1 MKEFKEQEVY
11 TAIRNGFAAYHS
23 IARAQ
28 IARNWAKMAH
38 GERVA
43 AARALVYLGR
53 VARNP
58 AEYFSRIETEE
69 DWMWRAN
76 EYAKEKGMR
85 ASYAFYI
92 VPNPT
97 VMVLN
102 NVTPLFESGT
112 SADFFYF
119 CSLVQKW
126 EYNRTDNKAAS
137 DFIAAQ
143 SANKIIKLAERVSNQ
158 AKKIAQFNNAMKP
171 VMQVKRGIMTLV
183 RGNLQK

>member
-11 TAIRNGFAAYHS
+11 NAVKAGFMAYKDLARIR
-23 IARAQ
+23 IAQ
-28 IARNWAKMAH
+28 TWDKKSPT
-38 GERVA
+38 ERVA

-58 AEYFSRIETEE
+58 AEYFSRAATEE
-69 DWMWRAN
+69 DWLWRAN
-76 EYAKEKGMR
+76 SFAREKGIG
-85 ASYAFYI
+85 ANYAFYI
-92 VPNPT
+92 VPDPT
-97 VMVLN
+97 IMVLN
-102 NVTPLFESGT
+102 NVPGAFDAKT
-112 SADFFYF
+112 SSDFFYF

-183 RGNLQK
+183 RGNRQK

>member
-11 TAIRNGFAAYHS
+11 TAIRNGFAAYHG

-183 RGNLQK
+183 RGNRQK

>member
-38 GERVA
+38 GERGA
-43 AARALVYLGR
+43 AARALVYLGG

-183 RGNLQK
+183 RGNRQK

>member
-11 TAIRNGFAAYHS
+11 TAIRNGFAAYHGV
-23 IARAQ
+23 ARAQ

-76 EYAKEKGMR
+76 EYAKEKGIR

-183 RGNLQK
+183 RGNRQK

>member
-11 TAIRNGFAAYHS
+11 TAIRNGFAAYHG

-76 EYAKEKGMR
+76 EYAKEKGIR

-143 SANKIIKLAERVSNQ
+143 SANKIIKLVERVSNQ

-183 RGNLQK
+183 RGNRQK

>member
-11 TAIRNGFAAYHS
+11 TAIRNGFAAYHG

-43 AARALVYLGR
+43 VARALVYLGG

-76 EYAKEKGMR
+76 EYAKEKGIR

-183 RGNLQK
+183 RGNRQK

>member
-11 TAIRNGFAAYHS
+11 TAIRNGLAAYHG

-76 EYAKEKGMR
+76 EYAKEKGIR

-143 SANKIIKLAERVSNQ
+143 SANKIIKLVERVSNQ
-158 AKKIAQFNNAMKP
+158 AKKITQFNNAMKP

-183 RGNLQK
+183 RGNRQK

>member
-11 TAIRNGFAAYHS
+11 TAIRNGFAAYHG

-76 EYAKEKGMR
+76 EYAKEKGIR

-97 VMVLN
+97 VMVLY

-119 CSLVQKW
+119 
-126 EYNRTDNKAAS
+126 
-137 DFIAAQ
+137 
-143 SANKIIKLAERVSNQ
+143 
-158 AKKIAQFNNAMKP
+158 
-171 VMQVKRGIMTLV
+171 
-183 RGNLQK
+183 

>member
-11 TAIRNGFAAYHS
+11 TAIRNGFAAYHG

-76 EYAKEKGMR
+76 EYAKEKGIR

-143 SANKIIKLAERVSNQ
+143 SANKIIKLAERVSNR

-183 RGNLQK
+183 RGNRQK

>member
-11 TAIRNGFAAYHS
+11 TAIRNGFAAYHG

-137 DFIAAQ
+137 DFIATQ

-183 RGNLQK
+183 RGNRQK

>member
-11 TAIRNGFAAYHS
+11 TAIRNGFAAYHG

-76 EYAKEKGMR
+76 EYAKEKGIR

-102 NVTPLFESGT
+102 NVTPLFEAGT

-143 SANKIIKLAERVSNQ
+143 SANKIIKLVERVSNQ

-183 RGNLQK
+183 RGNRQK

>member
-11 TAIRNGFAAYHS
+11 TAIRNGFAAYHG

-76 EYAKEKGMR
+76 EYAKEKGIR

-143 SANKIIKLAERVSNQ
+143 SANKIIKLVERVSNQ
-158 AKKIAQFNNAMKP
+158 AKKIVQFNNAMKP

-183 RGNLQK
+183 RGNRQK

>member
-11 TAIRNGFAAYHS
+11 TAIRNGFAAYHG

-76 EYAKEKGMR
+76 EYAKEKGIR

-183 RGNLQK
+183 RGNRQK

>member
-11 TAIRNGFAAYHS
+11 TAIRNGLAAYHS

-43 AARALVYLGR
+43 AARALVYLGG

-58 AEYFSRIETEE
+58 AEYFSRAATEE
-69 DWMWRAN
+69 DWLWRAN
-76 EYAKEKGMR
+76 SCAREKGIG
-85 ASYAFYI
+85 ANYAFYI
-92 VPNPT
+92 VPDPT
-97 VMVLN
+97 IMVLN
-102 NVTPLFESGT
+102 NVPGAFDAKT
-112 SADFFYF
+112 SSDFFYF

-126 EYNRTDNKAAS
+126 EYKRTDNKAAS

-183 RGNLQK
+183 RGNRQK

>member
-11 TAIRNGFAAYHS
+11 NAVKAGFMAYKDLARIR
-23 IARAQ
+23 IAQ
-28 IARNWAKMAH
+28 TWDKKSPT
-38 GERVA
+38 ERVA

-58 AEYFSRIETEE
+58 AEYFSRIDTEE

-102 NVTPLFESGT
+102 NVTPLFEAGT

-143 SANKIIKLAERVSNQ
+143 SANRLMSLSERVQGQ
-158 AKKIAQFNNAMKP
+158 ARKMVQFSQVMKP
-171 VMQVKRGIMTLV
+171 VAQVKRGIMALV
-183 RGNLQK
+183 RGNRQK

>member
-11 TAIRNGFAAYHS
+11 TAIRNGLAAYHD

-76 EYAKEKGMR
+76 EYAKEKGIR

-97 VMVLN
+97 VMALN

-183 RGNLQK
+183 RGNRQK

>member
-1 MKEFKEQEVY
+1 MTQMTEQQIY
-11 TAIRNGFAAYHS
+11 TAIRNGFAAYHG

-76 EYAKEKGMR
+76 EYAKEKGIR

-143 SANKIIKLAERVSNQ
+143 SANKIIKLVERVSNQ

-183 RGNLQK
+183 RGNRQK

>member
-1 MKEFKEQEVY
+1 MKEFKEQEVH
-11 TAIRNGFAAYHS
+11 TAIRNGFAAYHG

-43 AARALVYLGR
+43 AARALVYLGG

-76 EYAKEKGMR
+76 EYAKEKGIR

-183 RGNLQK
+183 RGNRQK